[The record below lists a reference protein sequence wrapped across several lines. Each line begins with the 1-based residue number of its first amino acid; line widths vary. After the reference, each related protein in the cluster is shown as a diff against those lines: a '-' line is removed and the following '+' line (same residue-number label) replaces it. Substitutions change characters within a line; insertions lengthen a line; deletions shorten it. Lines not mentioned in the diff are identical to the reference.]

1 MNAAQPLAWSQHGR
15 CCGSGRRSG
24 AAVGVRRA
32 SWPWLQILTG
42 SPPRQHSRACAEGD
56 PRCKPSAGPEGRSG
70 RGPTSLGTGAGAGL
84 GLSYVSYIEINPNHK
99 WAISLCGTAEDM
111 KHEQKGLINSDDPG
125 HQMLDQ
131 HQMDDFNNFTN
142 RGNNKRIA
150 AVRITF

>member
-1 MNAAQPLAWSQHGR
+1 MNGAQPLAWSQPGR

-32 SWPWLQILTG
+32 SWPWLQIWTG
-42 SPPRQHSRACAEGD
+42 SPPRQHSRACAEDD

-70 RGPTSLGTGAGAGL
+70 RGLTSLGTGAEAGL
-84 GLSYVSYIEINPNHK
+84 DLSYVSYIEINP
-99 WAISLCGTAEDM
+99 ICGTAEDM

-131 HQMDDFNNFTN
+131 HQMDDFTN
-142 RGNNKRIA
+142 RGDNKCIP